1 MEPIRTLVLSGGGG
15 RGAFHAGAYQYLMET
30 GKSGVDPDHQG
41 AWSPDIVVGTSIGAV
56 NGAAIAQ
63 GLSPTEL
70 NRFWL
75 SLRERDIE
83 GLPPGMRWAA
93 RGIARRAFKQIIGAS
108 LPQVPAAQATSPTP
122 DKFWPPLPMLPRSLA
137 ERMIGRWINLLDTGP
152 LRQTLLNRMN
162 FDQEKIAQSPK
173 TLLIAATNVQTG
185 ERVIFSNRTIYHRD
199 QTTARRDVVPGISV
213 DRILASCS
221 IPLIYPWT
229 YDRETQAYYWD
240 GAVVANTPLGAALDA
255 VGDRP
260 ANIPM
265 EIVVVLMTP
274 WWQSGENLPDQARAL
289 PESFGE
295 AITWTLD
302 WALLASFRER
312 LRLIEAYNRFAE
324 QERLHAEQE
333 PEENRMP
340 LQYRHVKIVI
350 VAPQQFFPVER
361 IIDYDQQSAELIRLG
376 YEAARQSFQNNF

>member
-15 RGAFHAGAYQYLMET
+15 RGAFHAGAYQYLMEAN
-30 GKSGVDPDHQG
+30 KSGIGADHQA

-56 NGAAIAQ
+56 NGAAIVQ
-63 GLSPTEL
+63 GLSPVEL

-93 RGIARRAFKQIIGAS
+93 RGVARQAFKQLIGVS
-108 LPQVPAAQATSPTP
+108 LPQVPPSQATSPSS
-122 DKFWPPLPMLPRSLA
+122 DKYWPPLPLLPRWLA
-137 ERMIGRWINLLDTGP
+137 ECLIGRWINLLDTGP
-152 LRQTLLNRMN
+152 LRQTLLTRMQFN
-162 FDQEKIAQSPK
+162 EGKIAQSSK
-173 TLLIAATNVQTG
+173 TLLIASTNVQTG
-185 ERVIFSNRTIYHRD
+185 ERVIFSNRAIY
-199 QTTARRDVVPGISV
+199 RRSKGEERPDVIPGITV

-240 GAVVANTPLGAALDA
+240 GAVVSNTPLGAALDA

-260 ANIPM
+260 VDIPM

-274 WWQSGENLPDQARAL
+274 WWQAGERLPDQARAL
-289 PESFGE
+289 PESFGD

-324 QERLHAEQE
+324 QERA
-333 PEENRMP
+333 ENRNP
-340 LQYRHVKIVI
+340 LLYRQVKIVI
-350 VAPQQFFPVER
+350 VAPQVFFPVTR
-361 IIDYDQQSAELIRLG
+361 IIDYDQHSANLIRLG
-376 YEAARQSFQNNF
+376 YEAARAAFQQSFG

>member
-1 MEPIRTLVLSGGGG
+1 
-15 RGAFHAGAYQYLMET
+15 
-30 GKSGVDPDHQG
+30 
-41 AWSPDIVVGTSIGAV
+41 
-56 NGAAIAQ
+56 
-63 GLSPTEL
+63 
-70 NRFWL
+70 
-75 SLRERDIE
+75 
-83 GLPPGMRWAA
+83 
-93 RGIARRAFKQIIGAS
+93 
-108 LPQVPAAQATSPTP
+108 
-122 DKFWPPLPMLPRSLA
+122 
-137 ERMIGRWINLLDTGP
+137 
-152 LRQTLLNRMN
+152 
-162 FDQEKIAQSPK
+162 
-173 TLLIAATNVQTG
+173 
-185 ERVIFSNRTIYHRD
+185 
-199 QTTARRDVVPGISV
+199 V

-255 VGDRP
+255 VGDKP
-260 ANIPM
+260 AEIPM

-274 WWQSGENLPDQARAL
+274 WWQAGENLPDQARAL

-333 PEENRMP
+333 PAENRTP
-340 LQYRHVKIVI
+340 PQYRHVKIVI

-361 IIDYDQQSAELIRLG
+361 IIDYDQQSADLIRLG
-376 YEAARQSFQNNF
+376 YEAARQAFQNNF

>member
-15 RGAFHAGAYQYLMET
+15 RGAFHAGVYQYLMET
-30 GKSGVDPDHQG
+30 DKGGVDLAHQA

-56 NGAAIAQ
+56 NGAAIVQ
-63 GLSPTEL
+63 GLSPVEL

-75 SLRERDIE
+75 SLRECDIE
-83 GLPPGMRWAA
+83 GLPPGMRWVA
-93 RGIARRAFKQIIGAS
+93 RGITRRIFKQMIGVS
-108 LPQVPAAQATSPTP
+108 LPQVPPEQATSPTP
-122 DKFWPPLPMLPRSLA
+122 DQYWPPLPFLPRRLA
-137 ERMIGRWINLLDTGP
+137 ESFIGRWINLLDTGP
-152 LRQTLLNRMN
+152 LRQTLLTRMK
-162 FDQEKIAQSPK
+162 FDEREISNSPK

-185 ERVIFSNRTIYHRD
+185 ERVIFSNRTVYRRS
-199 QTTARRDVVPGISV
+199 QGQARQDVIPGITV

-229 YDRETQAYYWD
+229 YDRETKAYYWD

-255 VGDRP
+255 VGDKP
-260 ANIPM
+260 AEAPM

-274 WWQSGENLPDQARAL
+274 WWKAGEQSPEQARAL
-289 PESFGE
+289 PESYGE

-324 QERLHAEQE
+324 QERAV
-333 PEENRMP
+333 NRTP
-340 LQYRHVKIVI
+340 TQYRHVKIVI
-350 VAPQQFFPVER
+350 VAPQDFFPVAR
-361 IIDYDQQSAELIRLG
+361 IIDYDQQSAELIHLG
-376 YEAARQSFQNNF
+376 YEAARQAFQNSFA

>member
-15 RGAFHAGAYQYLMET
+15 RGAFHAGAYQYLMEEN
-30 GKSGVDPDHQG
+30 KQGVDNTHQS

-56 NGAAIAQ
+56 NGAAIVQ
-63 GLSPTEL
+63 GLSPDEL
-70 NRFWL
+70 ARFWL

-83 GLPPGMRWAA
+83 GLPPGMRWVA
-93 RGIARRAFKQIIGAS
+93 RGIARRAFKQMIGVS
-108 LPQVPAAQATSPTP
+108 LPQVPAGQATSPTP
-122 DKFWPPLPMLPRSLA
+122 DKFWPPLPLLPRGLA

-152 LRQTLLNRMN
+152 LRQTLLTRMQ
-162 FDQEKIAQSPK
+162 FDEGKIASSPK
-173 TLLIAATNVQTG
+173 ALLIAATNVQTG
-185 ERVIFSNRTIYHRD
+185 ERVIFSNRTIYHRSKNV
-199 QTTARRDVVPGISV
+199 ARSDVIPGISV
-213 DRILASCS
+213 ERILASCS

-255 VGDRP
+255 VGDKP
-260 ANIPM
+260 TEIPM

-274 WWQSGENLPDQARAL
+274 WWKAGEQLPDQARAL

-324 QERLHAEQE
+324 QERA
-333 PEENRMP
+333 ENRSP
-340 LQYRHVKIVI
+340 LQYRQVKVVI
-350 VAPQQFFPVER
+350 VAPQKFFPVAR
-361 IIDYDQQSAELIRLG
+361 IIDYDQQSADLIRLG
-376 YEAARQSFQNNF
+376 YEAARQAFQNSF